1 MNWAIV
7 GLVIAVVIFVYIL
20 YYFSRAVSML
30 QGVTTISTE
39 TTIPGSKLEASSG
52 KNVYYDFWIFVVNPP
67 DNNTRILS
75 REFILELNGSTLKI
89 YRDTNDKKPIE
100 MENFPLNKWV
110 FVAIN
115 VNEKVVEVY
124 WNGKLVKTASLA
136 SQLDVPKTSALT
148 VGKTPGMNAY
158 ITKLRRLTKTMPS
171 DFVWT
176 KYLEGN
182 GQFSGVFGSLFN
194 YIDSYNA
201 KITLTTGDKKKEMKI
216 F

>member
-1 MNWAIV
+1 MNWPIV

-20 YYFSRAVSML
+20 YYFSRAVSLL
-30 QGVTTISTE
+30 QGVTALNVVS
-39 TTIPGSKLEASSG
+39 TIPGNKMELSSG
-52 KNVYYDFWIFVVNPP
+52 KNVYYDFWIFVVAPP
-67 DNNTRILS
+67 GEDKVILQ
-75 REFILELNGSTLKI
+75 REFVLKLNGSTLKVFKVGENTAI
-89 YRDTNDKKPIE
+89 FEIS
-100 MENFPLNKWV
+100 NFPSNKWM

-115 VNEKVVEVY
+115 VNEKVIEMY
-124 WNGKLVKTASLA
+124 WNGKLVKTASIGTPFN
-136 SQLDVPKTSALT
+136 VTSDTNLV
-148 VGKTPGMNAY
+148 VGSSGTNAY
-158 ITKLRRLTKTMPS
+158 ITKLRRLTKTMTS